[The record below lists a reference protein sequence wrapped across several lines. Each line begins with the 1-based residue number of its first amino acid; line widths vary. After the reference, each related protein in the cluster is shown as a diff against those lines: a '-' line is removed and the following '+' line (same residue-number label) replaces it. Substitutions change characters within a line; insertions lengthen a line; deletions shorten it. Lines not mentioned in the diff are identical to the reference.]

1 MKQTNDKEEIE
12 IIPSVQLRGTFSERN
27 NLSLQNQI
35 LQTTDLDY
43 RTRYKIFD
51 RIKSIIH
58 YFSSMDSNYKRYET
72 LSRFYNSLL
81 REVYL
86 KEIDYTIE
94 HYNDDYFF
102 ENYFKP
108 TIFKDEY
115 YKIFDVLEF
124 TCSELSYLFDD
135 YISMDEKNFL
145 YEIFNNLFEEE
156 KVGYRFLNKIII
168 PTTDENE
175 LKSLEETANSKFIS
189 INKHI
194 KKAIQ
199 LFSDR
204 NNPDFDN
211 SIKESI
217 SAVEAVCK
225 IITKSEK
232 ATLGE
237 ALNAIQKTDS
247 PIPTPLKNAFS
258 AIYGYT
264 SDGKNGIRH
273 SGGLFEKDS
282 SFEEAKYMLISCS
295 AFINY
300 LISFIKDE

>member
-1 MKQTNDKEEIE
+1 MKQTNDKEETE

-58 YFSSMDSNYKRYET
+58 YFSSMDRNYKRYET

-115 YKIFDVLEF
+115 
-124 TCSELSYLFDD
+124 
-135 YISMDEKNFL
+135 
-145 YEIFNNLFEEE
+145 
-156 KVGYRFLNKIII
+156 
-168 PTTDENE
+168 
-175 LKSLEETANSKFIS
+175 
-189 INKHI
+189 
-194 KKAIQ
+194 
-199 LFSDR
+199 
-204 NNPDFDN
+204 
-211 SIKESI
+211 
-217 SAVEAVCK
+217 
-225 IITKSEK
+225 
-232 ATLGE
+232 
-237 ALNAIQKTDS
+237 
-247 PIPTPLKNAFS
+247 
-258 AIYGYT
+258 
-264 SDGKNGIRH
+264 
-273 SGGLFEKDS
+273 
-282 SFEEAKYMLISCS
+282 
-295 AFINY
+295 
-300 LISFIKDE
+300 

>member
-1 MKQTNDKEEIE
+1 MKQTKEEIE
-12 IIPSVQLRGTFSERN
+12 NIPSVQIRGTFSERN
-27 NLSLQNQI
+27 KLSIQNQI

-58 YFSSMDSNYKRYET
+58 YFSSVDYNSKRYEI
-72 LSRFYNSLL
+72 LSQFYNSLL

-86 KEIDYTIE
+86 KEIDYKID
-94 HYNDDYFF
+94 HYNDDYFS

-115 YKIFDVLEF
+115 NKVFDLLEF
-124 TCSELSYLFDD
+124 TCSKLTYLFDD
-135 YISMDEKNFL
+135 YINVYEKNFL
-145 YEIFNNLFEEE
+145 FEVFNKLFEEE
-156 KVGYRFLNKIII
+156 KVGYRFLNKIIV
-168 PTTDENE
+168 PTTDEIE
-175 LKSLEETANSKFIS
+175 LKSLEETANSKFDS

-204 NNPDFDN
+204 TKPDYDN

-225 IITKSEK
+225 IITKNEK

-237 ALNAIQKTDS
+237 ALNIIQKTDS

-273 SGGLFEKDS
+273 SGGLFEKNS
-282 SFEEAKYMLISCS
+282 SFEEAKYMLTSCS
-295 AFINY
+295 AFVNY
-300 LISFIKDE
+300 MISFIKDE